1 MKKVSYKV
9 SLGGIVAALCLLMM
23 FMTAVFPPLNITLPL
38 FAGML
43 ISVVAIEINCSWAFV
58 TYAVVAV
65 LSFFVT
71 PDKEAWLFFTFFFG
85 YYPVAKSYFEGL
97 KNKALCWICKIVSFN
112 VSIVIIFY
120 VTMNILGT
128 IDLFEEFGFYNEW
141 LIPALLVFGNLVFLF
156 YDYTLTLIVS
166 CYMKWFRPTF
176 LRKFK

>member
-23 FMTAVFPPLNITLPL
+23 FLTAVFPPLNITLPL

-43 ISVVAIEINCSWAFV
+43 ITVVAIEVSCSWAFV

-85 YYPVAKSYFEGL
+85 YYPVAKSFFEGL
-97 KNKALCWICKIVSFN
+97 KSKLFCWLGKLAAFN
-112 VSIVIIFY
+112 ISIIIIFY

-128 IDLFEEFGFYNEW
+128 VDLFEEFGFYNEW
-141 LIPALLVFGNLVFLF
+141 LIPALLAVGNLIFIF
-156 YDYTLTLIVS
+156 YDYTLTLIIS
-166 CYMKWFRPTF
+166 CYKKWFRPTF